1 MQPILST
8 MLATAVTELSV
19 VTRMSR
25 QLGNVWQLIAR
36 GLAIFGLVVSVL
48 GCGNRFW
55 DPPQI
60 GRFESR
66 PVVNV
71 ILDSL
76 GVAEEA
82 PLPWDAAEEPMPT
95 DIVPQR
101 SDYVLA
107 PGDLVRVSILELY
120 AENQVFTAEYA
131 ISETGRISIPEVGI
145 IEAAGLTETD
155 LEAKIKQVLSPGIL
169 KNPSVSVAL
178 VGSQQRTFSVIGDG
192 VESAGR
198 YVIPRYDF
206 RLTDALAMAKGPRQ
220 FNVSNVYI
228 ARPVRP
234 PAARKQSAV
243 QPSQQQT
250 QTVTASSLAESV
262 PAWANNSINAE
273 RALLGMIPVQTGH
286 ARGLSVSP
294 STELISAA
302 SFGPPGGGANHDKIT
317 RTGTA
322 QPRIDW
328 IFQNG
333 RWVPVARLE
342 SDKTQ
347 APGLQGNALPTY
359 PDYTGQD
366 LAAGQSPVQGQPDRI
381 EWVFKDGKWVPV
393 QVPTA
398 QTPKGEGLD
407 VSRLPAPEAYPKV
420 DSGIEW
426 VFKDGKWVP
435 IQRQPAVQPRIPLQ
449 IGPEQVVPL
458 EVLPDLAWQEA
469 VRTRLIR
476 VPTDKLLAG
485 DPRYNLVV
493 QPGDTIYVPVDI
505 VGEACIMGNVN
516 KAGYINLTGRPMTL
530 KMAIAAA
537 GGLGPLAYPKRCEV
551 IRRIGNRREEIVL
564 VDLDKIARGE
574 QPDFFIKPNDL
585 INVGTHYSS
594 RWRAVLRNAF
604 RAVYGFGFVY
614 DRNFADSDY
623 GWPRWF

>member
-1 MQPILST
+1 MP
-8 MLATAVTELSV
+8 ATAVTELSV

-25 QLGNVWQLIAR
+25 QLGNVWQYIAR
-36 GLAIFGLVVSVL
+36 GLAIWGLVVSVL

-107 PGDLVRVSILELY
+107 PGDLVRISILELY
-120 AENQVFTAEYA
+120 AENQVFTAEYV

-169 KNPSVSVAL
+169 RNPSVSVAL

-192 VESAGR
+192 VDSPGR

-228 ARPVRP
+228 ARPTRP
-234 PAARKQSAV
+234 PSARKQSTLG
-243 QPSQQQT
+243 PTEQQT
-250 QTVTASSLAESV
+250 QTVTSSSLARPV

-273 RALLGMIPVQTGH
+273 RALLGMIPIQTGQS
-286 ARGLSVSP
+286 ARASIWP
-294 STELISAA
+294 SAELISAA
-302 SFGPPGGGANHDKIT
+302 SFGLPRGGANQDNTTKT
-317 RTGTA
+317 STA
-322 QPRIDW
+322 QPKIDW

-342 SDKTQ
+342 SDTTTSQ
-347 APGLQGNALPTY
+347 GPGPQGSGLPTY
-359 PDYTGQD
+359 PDYTQQD
-366 LAAGQSPVQGQPDRI
+366 LATGPGPSQGQPGRI

-393 QVPTA
+393 QVPTVQPPA
-398 QTPKGEGLD
+398 GEGLD

-435 IQRQPAVQPRIPLQ
+435 IQRQPVVRPRIPEQ

-458 EVLPDLAWQEA
+458 EAPPELTWEA
-469 VRTRLIR
+469 AARTRLIR

-485 DPRYNLVV
+485 DTRYNLVV

-623 GWPRWF
+623 GWRR

>member
-8 MLATAVTELSV
+8 MPATAVTELSV

-25 QLGNVWQLIAR
+25 QLGNVWQHIAR
-36 GLAIFGLVVSVL
+36 GLAICALVVSVF

-107 PGDLVRVSILELY
+107 PGDLVRISILELY
-120 AENQVFTAEYA
+120 AENQVFTAEYV

-169 KNPSVSVAL
+169 RNPSVSVAL

-192 VESAGR
+192 VDSPGR

-228 ARPVRP
+228 GRPIRP
-234 PAARKQSAV
+234 PSARKQSTLG
-243 QPSQQQT
+243 PTEQQT
-250 QTVTASSLAESV
+250 QTVTSSSLARPV

-273 RALLGMIPVQTGH
+273 RALLGMIPIQTGQS
-286 ARGLSVSP
+286 ARASVWP
-294 STELISAA
+294 SAELISAA
-302 SFGPPGGGANHDKIT
+302 SFGLPGGANQDKMT
-317 RTGTA
+317 KTPTA

-342 SDKTQ
+342 SDTTTSQ
-347 APGLQGNALPTY
+347 GPGLQGSGLPTY

-366 LAAGQSPVQGQPDRI
+366 LATGQGPAEGQPGRI

-393 QVPTA
+393 QVPTVQPPA
-398 QTPKGEGLD
+398 GEGLD

-435 IQRQPAVQPRIPLQ
+435 IQRQPVVRPRIPEQ

-458 EVLPDLAWQEA
+458 EAPPELTWEA
-469 VRTRLIR
+469 AARTRLIR

-623 GWPRWF
+623 GWRR